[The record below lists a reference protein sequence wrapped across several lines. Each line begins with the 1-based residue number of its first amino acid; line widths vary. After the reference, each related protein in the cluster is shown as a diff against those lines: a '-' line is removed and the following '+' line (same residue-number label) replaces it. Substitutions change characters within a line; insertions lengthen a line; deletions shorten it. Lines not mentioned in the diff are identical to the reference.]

1 MMRLLPGV
9 FLLSAVMSRES
20 EVMRR
25 FATGMNGDEDLG
37 QDIIMQGQP
46 FWFAEGKKSGEK
58 GSKLVSKK
66 TLKRQLRKM
75 VKKAAK
81 VEKKLKALKKMCKQR
96 RRAHHFAPMASQFIG
111 PQVGVVGPIAYPN
124 LPFAMAEGMSY
135 EEAEANIKGMFN
147 KKSKDYLYQQL
158 DSIDL
163 DIQEMK
169 RKYKKLAKKCGY

>member
-37 QDIIMQGQP
+37 EDIIMKGKP
-46 FWFAEGKKSGEK
+46 FHYATEKKTGEK
-58 GSKLVSKK
+58 GSKLVTKK

-96 RRAHHFAPMASQFIG
+96 RRKPQLDFMSAMHHTSSVIA
-111 PQVGVVGPIAYPN
+111 GPIHHVV
-124 LPFAMAEGMSY
+124 PFLAAEGQSY